1 LLATPSADR
10 SLADLLRI
18 KILFRRSDG
27 ETSEFSSTSTS
38 ASTRNNLSFRARA
51 RRRARARSVSAASR
65 YTLNAPASISS
76 ADSYP
81 PVSSPMQSYLFLL
94 KCLGGYHRCA
104 GIVIPWNCLAFVHRE
119 ALPSCDVSFS
129 PRRAACNSAVRS
141 ARRLRQINPLNSAL
155 RRTPATFRK

>member
-1 LLATPSADR
+1 MMMMCR
-10 SLADLLRI
+10 FIIRLRNPYFI
-18 KILFRRSDG
+18 QRLMQFRGSDG
-27 ETSEFSSTSTS
+27 ETSAFSST
-38 ASTRNNLSFRARA
+38 STRNNLSF
-51 RRRARARSVSAASR
+51 RARARSVSAASR

-129 PRRAACNSAVRS
+129 PRRAARNSAVRS

>member
-1 LLATPSADR
+1 MMMMCR
-10 SLADLLRI
+10 FIIRLRNPYFI
-18 KILFRRSDG
+18 QRLMQFRGSDG
-27 ETSEFSSTSTS
+27 ETSAFSST
-38 ASTRNNLSFRARA
+38 STRNNLSF
-51 RRRARARSVSAASR
+51 RARARSVSAASR

-104 GIVIPWNCLAFVHRE
+104 GIVIPWNCLAFVHSE
-119 ALPSCDVSFS
+119 ALRSCDVSFS
-129 PRRAACNSAVRS
+129 PRRAARNSSVRS
-141 ARRLRQINPLNSAL
+141 SRRLRQINPLNSAL